1 MLRAATATLRPLLFV
16 GEKTPHRSSR
26 LRADTF
32 PSNCAR
38 HYHPWFG
45 GGTESTEGGFR
56 LAKSAAASKANL
68 QSQPAPESEA
78 PAEVGSDSRVVAS
91 HKPGDAPLAGHA
103 QLDLNSFAKSRE
115 ALDQQL
121 KFWALAI
128 EDTGRSWR
136 QLDEQVASA
145 SGELLRLR
153 EIEKEFQKLSVSH
166 AEGTKSLESLR
177 IEFAETRSKEAAAND
192 RANKLEDICEQIKER
207 ALEIHNSLQATRASE
222 QGLQGEVTAIRS
234 ELVELRRRV
243 QEEESGRVAAEETN
257 AKLQAAVA
265 ELESVE
271 AEARNRVA
279 RLTEDN
285 KVMSQKLPQLAAD
298 ASSWHKQFSASE
310 RENTRMQSE
319 RKMSAGRVAELED
332 EIRTLRLDLASIVKG
347 SAERPADDVTDAAI
361 EAQLTDLGLDEM
373 DLVSSLDRA
382 FSADEELDGPDRK
395 I

>member
-1 MLRAATATLRPLLFV
+1 MAAI
-16 GEKTPHRSSR
+16 
-26 LRADTF
+26 
-32 PSNCAR
+32 
-38 HYHPWFG
+38 
-45 GGTESTEGGFR
+45 
-56 LAKSAAASKANL
+56 
-68 QSQPAPESEA
+68 
-78 PAEVGSDSRVVAS
+78 
-91 HKPGDAPLAGHA
+91 
-103 QLDLNSFAKSRE
+103 DLNSFAKTRE

-128 EDTGRSWR
+128 EDTGKSWR
-136 QLDEQVASA
+136 QLDDQVASA
-145 SGELLRLR
+145 SSELLRLR

-166 AEGTKSLESLR
+166 AEGQKSLEAVRAELS
-177 IEFAETRSKEAAAND
+177 ETRAKETAAND

-222 QGLQGEVTAIRS
+222 QALQSEVTTIRS

-243 QEEESGRVAAEETN
+243 QEEESGRVAAEESN
-257 AKLQAAVA
+257 AKLQATVT

-279 RLTEDN
+279 RLTEEN

-298 ASSWHKQFSASE
+298 ASSWQKQFLASE
-310 RENTRMQSE
+310 RENARMQSE
-319 RKMSAGRVAELED
+319 RKVSAERVGELED

-361 EAQLTDLGLDEM
+361 EAQLTDLGIDEM

-382 FSADEELDGPDRK
+382 FSADDDLDGSGSK
-395 I
+395 N